1 MLGVEGEGK
10 MALLVFQ
17 EEDGVVNT
25 CIALYIVLDRR
36 ISIARTASVTAIIL
50 IDKIFLSNQY
60 QH

>member
-1 MLGVEGEGK
+1 